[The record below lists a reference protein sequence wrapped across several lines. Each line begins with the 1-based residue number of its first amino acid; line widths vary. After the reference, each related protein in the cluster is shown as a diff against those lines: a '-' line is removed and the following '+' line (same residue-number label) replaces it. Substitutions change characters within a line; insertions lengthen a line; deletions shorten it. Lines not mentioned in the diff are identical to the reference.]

1 MTSFMLK
8 HATQAEHRVEALEQ
22 EETLGPVRT
31 ASSVV
36 TYSNPN
42 IAR

>member
-1 MTSFMLK
+1 MLK
-8 HATQAEHRVEALEQ
+8 HATQAEYRVKTLKQ
-22 EETLGPVRT
+22 EETAGPVQT

-36 TYSNPN
+36 TYSNPS